1 MTRTDWKAKAENL
14 EKELKE
20 AKREIRSLRLLGDVL
35 QHAVWPH
42 EELEITLS
50 PGKQKAPPIVA
61 FWREFIASRTDAE
74 RQ

>member
-1 MTRTDWKAKAENL
+1 MTRTDWEAKAENL
-14 EKELKE
+14 EKKLKE

-35 QHAVWPH
+35 QHALWPH

-61 FWREFIASRTDAE
+61 FWREFIASRADAE